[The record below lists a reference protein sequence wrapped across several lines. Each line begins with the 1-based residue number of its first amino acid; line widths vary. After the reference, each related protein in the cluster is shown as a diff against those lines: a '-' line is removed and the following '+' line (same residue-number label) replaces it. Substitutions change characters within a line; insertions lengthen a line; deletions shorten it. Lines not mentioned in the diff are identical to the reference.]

1 MYVHIKLTIYVW
13 AEGERRKKNLILV
26 QESYSEM
33 KTHLARENGRQR
45 KVIVSGQTISAVF
58 VQHRIGSITDFL

>member
-1 MYVHIKLTIYVW
+1 MYVQKKLTIYVW